1 MENLTSKGKHTE
13 NIGNDSH
20 INMLSKP
27 EMVRRGEHK
36 CRILEKDLVLR
47 D

>member
-1 MENLTSKGKHTE
+1 MGKFTNKGKHTE
-13 NIGNDSH
+13 KVGNH
-20 INMLSKP
+20 PHTNMLSNP

-36 CRILEKDLVLR
+36 CRILEKDLMLR